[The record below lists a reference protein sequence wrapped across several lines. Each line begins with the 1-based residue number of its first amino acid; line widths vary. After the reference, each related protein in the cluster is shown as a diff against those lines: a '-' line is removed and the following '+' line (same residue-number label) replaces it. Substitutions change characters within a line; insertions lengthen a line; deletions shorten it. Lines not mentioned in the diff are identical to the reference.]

1 FPVLPQPVLKCT
13 DANVV
18 MFTEFFLSL
27 LAGFVFFHQ
36 GKHLVGGTAYTS
48 MYFTHV
54 ISFYKDLTP
63 TRILQYVVSRTDTFK
78 TRKLKYFYNIAV
90 IFLSGTIT
98 PKSVARSHRNTHWT
112 LSEILNQL
120 FNFTMGALWG
130 RLQFN

>member
-1 FPVLPQPVLKCT
+1 
-13 DANVV
+13 

-63 TRILQYVVSRTDTFK
+63 TRILQYVVSRTDTIKRILF
-78 TRKLKYFYNIAV
+78 RLISFPAKLIRRSRQVFYKIYCKQKELV
-90 IFLSGTIT
+90 
-98 PKSVARSHRNTHWT
+98 P
-112 LSEILNQL
+112 L
-120 FNFTMGALWG
+120 FAWADS
-130 RLQFN
+130 